1 LLVSETGRLPPIL
14 FLGDLDHLLVAGSW
28 LITAAPALLTISSW
42 ESVPPETPIA
52 PMIEPFSISG
62 MPPRDAM
69 TPSTARK

>member
-1 LLVSETGRLPPIL
+1 MPSR
-14 FLGDLDHLLVAGSW
+14 DLDHFLLAGIS

-62 MPPRDAM
+62 MPPLCRLELLSE
-69 TPSTARK
+69 P